1 MGNFI
6 TICFKMPPLFGIYKT
21 FELEMYAHFRS
32 CSQCGINGREKR
44 LKPQRSD
51 ADQVGL
57 SITKQTL
64 ANSDK
69 GLYFLPSISLRHV
82 KFEYFLC
89 SFAKQWRK
97 RLLVSPCLS
106 TLLYFHTESFGS
118 HLKYCLTISYRG
130 FD

>member
-1 MGNFI
+1 
-6 TICFKMPPLFGIYKT
+6 MPPLFGIYKT

>member
-1 MGNFI
+1 
-6 TICFKMPPLFGIYKT
+6 MPPLLGIYKP
-21 FELEMYAHFRS
+21 FELEMYAHFHS

-89 SFAKQWRK
+89 SFAKQSRRK
-97 RLLVSPCLS
+97 TFSFVMPVHPSVPSHRTFRLPLAALS
-106 TLLYFHTESFGS
+106 SNF
-118 HLKYCLTISYRG
+118 ISRI
-130 FD
+130 

>member
-1 MGNFI
+1 
-6 TICFKMPPLFGIYKT
+6 MPPLLGIYKP
-21 FELEMYAHFRS
+21 FELEMYAHFHS
-32 CSQCGINGREKR
+32 CSQCGINGRGKS

-89 SFAKQWRK
+89 SFAKQ
-97 RLLVSPCLS
+97 S
-106 TLLYFHTESFGS
+106 
-118 HLKYCLTISYRG
+118 
-130 FD
+130 

>member
-1 MGNFI
+1 MSWWGISLPYVSRCLQCSEFI
-6 TICFKMPPLFGIYKT
+6 SPSSWKCMRIFIHVSAVLTGVK
-21 FELEMYAHFRS
+21 
-32 CSQCGINGREKR
+32 KR
-44 LKPQRSD
+44 PKPQRSD

-82 KFEYFLC
+82 KFEYFLR
-89 SFAKQWRK
+89 SFAKQSRE

-106 TLLYFHTESFGS
+106 THLFLHIESFGS
-118 HLKYCLTISYRG
+118 HLKYCLKI
-130 FD
+130 

>member
-1 MGNFI
+1 MRIFI
-6 TICFKMPPLFGIYKT
+6 LVVSAVLTGVK
-21 FELEMYAHFRS
+21 
-32 CSQCGINGREKR
+32 KR

-89 SFAKQWRK
+89 SFASNREKD
-97 RLLVSPCLS
+97 
-106 TLLYFHTESFGS
+106 F
-118 HLKYCLTISYRG
+118 
-130 FD
+130 